1 MEIKSRD
8 KLEPGDVLAKPIYNS
23 NGVALLPAGAV
34 LSESNI
40 DRLQKDY
47 NDISEFFCVDTPG
60 TENIIIEDNI
70 GEEVRIKTSIAIRNK
85 QIREIIE
92 QSKVISHQ
100 IINYNIHDVD
110 FYDTRN
116 KSDYVTRHAVN
127 VAIVS
132 CIIAKSMGYSEK
144 ELEEITL
151 AGLLHDFARSNQSDS
166 NIEKLYT
173 DRLKCKKE
181 EILPYLTVD
190 LLKDT
195 DFVRTGEISQNVL
208 GSILCHHEH
217 QNGQGYYK
225 VPAEIIKKHKYASIL
240 HVADI
245 YDTLSNNDTKSI
257 LIDLPENAL
266 YLFNRSGGMTPKN
279 IITYFMKDYGAVS
292 ESQRLFDPTV
302 VKHFIKCVSI
312 YSKGRRVKLSNGDIA
327 VVNRNFLGHSD
338 RPEVVVI
345 DGALKGK
352 TINLTENVNYLNLS
366 VIDYVHD
373 EKDNKL
379 KM

>member
-1 MEIKSRD
+1 MEIKI
-8 KLEPGDVLAKPIYNS
+8 KENLEPGDVLAKPIYNL

-34 LSESNI
+34 LSEKNI
-40 DRLQKDY
+40 FKLKSEYQDILQ
-47 NDISEFFCVDTPG
+47 FFCIDTPG
-60 TENIIIEDNI
+60 TENIIIEERI
-70 GEEVRIKTSIAIRNK
+70 SEETKIAASKAVRNK
-85 QIREIIE
+85 EISEIIK
-92 QSKVISHQ
+92 QSVEITKQ

-110 FYDTRN
+110 YYNTRC
-116 KSDYVTRHAVN
+116 KSDYIGRHSVN

-132 CIIAKSMGYSEK
+132 CIIAKSMGFNEK
-144 ELEEITL
+144 DLQEVTL
-151 AGLLHDFARSNQSDS
+151 AGLLHDFAKGTQTDED
-166 NIEKLYT
+166 IERLYT
-173 DRLKCKKE
+173 TRLKCKKD
-181 EILPYLTVD
+181 EIIPYLTYD
-190 LLKDT
+190 LLKST
-195 DFVRTGEISQNVL
+195 DYAKNGQISVSVL
-208 GSILCHHEH
+208 NSILCHHEH
-217 QNGQGYYK
+217 QNGQGYYN
-225 VPAEIIKKHKYASIL
+225 VPRDVLKRYKYASVL

-245 YDTLSNNDTKSI
+245 YDSLSNNDTKAI
-257 LIDLPENAL
+257 LNDLPENTL
-266 YLFNRSGGMTPKN
+266 YLFMKNGGITPKN
-279 IITYFMKDYGAVS
+279 IVSYFMSDYSSVD
-292 ESQRLFDPTV
+292 ENKRLFDKNV
-302 VKHFIKCVSI
+302 IKHFIKCVSI